1 MFDNEETL
9 IKYKVINII
18 TGTEYVFDDDYLYPD
33 DTNNMIINKIINYC
47 YPKTVLT
54 TKEIYA
60 YSNNEPICFE
70 YENIGEMNHI
80 IKDNKLVTKLL
91 PDTDF
96 VNNLGIQKIVKSI
109 NKYNRL
115 LESNNLSGNII
126 YYFSL
131 YELFNTL
138 EINLN
143 TKPNMIELNSKTG
156 DFKLFLNGV
165 VKKFFPKV
173 NENMIKNYT
182 DNPNK
187 KEKEYLR
194 IKNLIKNNYDIF
206 KSLNDKIYEKK
217 NLLNNDKDQLN
228 FKLMKLSTRF
238 NIDNNVNI
246 SRLFSDYPLSE
257 KYFLTKLL
265 LEDYEDTYFKL
276 YKKSLKLELSSEDKL
291 INKKLCS
298 LMLKDYREYI
308 PLNVGFVPSF
318 IKYENIFFIKVNTVI
333 ETGNIYYS
341 FILHLDGNLDIII
354 NNYNNIY
361 IGEEDLQQIINDSNE
376 IIKRINNNRIYSVQ
390 LIPELVMND
399 NIKLEYYNCDMIYD
413 LENFTDDKGRYMYK
427 KTNIMKFINNY
438 YTHFRLLKERMDLSD
453 DDSIHIHYKRVS
465 DYENMDVFD
474 SVISALKHPR
484 FDYSND
490 KIIEII
496 HGNYGITIED
506 ARTVF
511 QHWEETNTLKEEEGK
526 KTYRVASKEPGS
538 EIIIDKH
545 GENTLNIGLFNITSF
560 NELNRITR
568 FIKFMMK
575 QYQSFI
581 SNKLEDS
588 YKELFLTINKVSEKI
603 SKVENKIIDPIKIKP
618 KEIVEESSSEEEIV
632 EDDELSDG
640 DELSTASSISSGGNK
655 HSGGGSSESEIVN
668 IGNYFTRKLDQHDS
682 DLFKGKARLCQASDN
697 KQVIGLSD
705 NELER
710 VDKNDILSF
719 LNVSSDEK
727 RTLMK
732 LSVKELIGKYDI
744 DKNVVKS
751 YSDKIHQSKS
761 SDSNVN
767 VNYICPKY
775 WNIRTDLPIHPRDI
789 HKYVDEIIPPGVKK
803 GRLDKSVFNRT
814 GPQWRNMDDGIFKK
828 KIVTLLKLNKIVFD
842 DKIVEYKWDEFQKA
856 INSLKLSKGI
866 SDQIDEQYKRIVMLS
881 EPRWMNPKHNNGD
894 SKFPCCYKGNP
905 DKPKKIVKLPTIIS
919 RTQDIKISKLS
930 PCNPGRYGQVHPKL
944 QKMFNHGDD
953 LEQKD
958 LGGFIINGVVQDN
971 NSLINSLS
979 VLDNNYINKTNKNNY
994 INDILLPYIE
1004 DNVNSYYTMMRLGD
1018 GNIIQLFKSKH
1029 YNLPDIKL
1037 FLFVLITNGDTE
1049 QKLKQIKLDKY
1060 LKPISSY
1067 LTNALENKDGRINIT
1082 EEKFINL
1089 INSYSKSH
1097 IIIIIYNIIISHKNY
1112 IDYLNSNEIKDH
1124 KYIIPLINEIYKNK
1138 NVFVFENVNDVIDLK
1153 LQLFK
1158 YDTEIKN
1165 INFIYKNGHK
1175 YEPIFYFNKIKN
1187 MKPINNINDDSLI
1200 KIDKIKNYAGLIIKG
1215 INDQIQ
1221 HIYNENLSQLN
1232 IDSYTDIVNDIQ
1244 NLSFFVDNYCKISH
1258 IIDGNTIIPII
1269 PHPIKEGLNLVYEF
1283 DKKPELSDIDIVK
1296 IKGIIVNDDNNI
1308 IEVLLNNNTFI
1319 PIKQIK
1325 YDKKYKLKI
1334 LGNISIN
1341 QIDNI
1346 LQTNI
1351 KCNDSSSKFNNDYNY
1366 MKYFTRLTIQ
1376 GIIHYIK
1383 NDTILSDYYTNEH
1396 GVYYTNEQYNFKII
1410 QQLVDGKKVNFVE
1423 KNNDFYDLDETYK
1436 FTGKI
1441 NNISNGSTPDT
1452 DKLEIEIKYYD
1463 IINIILNDK
1472 ILLNYDKQVS
1482 LCKIINN
1489 IIDDND
1495 LFMIMDKDEYNVYS
1509 KKLMKDI
1516 NIYTDNSFSNKCV
1529 YDNIKN
1535 KLIINKN
1542 NNKLLNTIREKV
1554 IWNLVDLLLIN
1565 KNIDIVNNILQNNI
1579 DRGDLSKSEKS
1590 DEIFFTYSEFVNKKL
1605 DDIFRFRSNYVREI
1619 NFYDYDND
1627 IKVSLNK
1634 PEPLSPKL
1642 PNIPNI
1648 IKLLFGNGT
1657 TILTYLD
1664 KYNMDFMTVD
1674 RGLKSCFPNNS
1685 DDFKKIK
1692 YLIYNKD
1699 SLKIGMKVSFTTNKI
1714 TYNGEIREIFNEKV
1728 RVKVDSV
1735 KKRKLVPIAMLQ
1747 YDKSFNINTEDLD
1760 ILVKNEL
1767 FMQYN
1772 IGFLLISNIN
1782 DLDKLK
1788 HNLILI
1794 YNNDN
1799 VNKDTKFILLYHLY
1813 NNTDSYNLTSIMIKN
1828 TINYLTLEQLYEN
1841 NKIKKIINTDYPDIK
1856 L

>member
-18 TGTEYVFDDDYLYPD
+18 TGEDFVFDDDYLYPD

-47 YPKTVLT
+47 YPKTILT
-54 TKEIYA
+54 PNEIYA
-60 YSNNEPICFE
+60 YSNNESLCFE

-80 IKDNKLVTKLL
+80 IKDNKLTQLL

-109 NKYNRL
+109 NKYNKL
-115 LESNNLSGNII
+115 FESNNLEDKTI

-131 YELFNTL
+131 YELFDKL
-138 EINLN
+138 GINLN

-156 DFKLFLNGV
+156 GDFKLFLNGV
-165 VKKFFPKV
+165 IKKFFPKV
-173 NENMIKNYT
+173 TENMIKNYT
-182 DNPNK
+182 DNPKK

-194 IKNLIKNNYDIF
+194 IRNLVQNNYGMF
-206 KSLNDKIYEKK
+206 KSLNDKIYDEN
-217 NLLNNDKDQLN
+217 NLLNQDKLN
-228 FKLMKLSTRF
+228 FKLMKLSTSF
-238 NIDNNVNI
+238 DKGNNVNI
-246 SRLFSDYPLSE
+246 SKLFSDYPLSD

-291 INKKLCS
+291 INRKLCKS
-298 LMLKDYREYI
+298 MLKDYREYI

-333 ETGNIYYS
+333 ETGNIFYS
-341 FILHLDGNLDIII
+341 FILHLDGNVDIII
-354 NNYNNIY
+354 NNYNNIL
-361 IGEEDLQQIINDSNE
+361 IREEDLQQIINDSND

-390 LIPELVMND
+390 LIPELVMNE
-399 NIKLEYYNCDMIYD
+399 NIKLEYFNSDMVYD
-413 LENFTDDKGRYMYK
+413 LENFTDDKGRYIYK

-496 HGNYGITIED
+496 HGNYGITLEA

-526 KTYRVASKEPGS
+526 KTYRFASKEPGS

-545 GENTLNIGLFNITSF
+545 GENTMKIRLFNVTSF
-560 NELNRITR
+560 NELNRIIR

-575 QYQSFI
+575 QYQSFV
-581 SNKLEDS
+581 SNKLEGI

-618 KEIVEESSSEEEIV
+618 KEIVEESSSEEEV
-632 EDDELSDG
+632 DEESSDG
-640 DELSTASSISSGGNK
+640 DALSTGSSSSGQ
-655 HSGGGSSESEIVN
+655 SGGGSSESEIIN

-682 DLFKGKARLCQASDN
+682 DLFKGRARLCQASDN
-697 KQVIGLSD
+697 KQVIALSD
-705 NELER
+705 SELER

-719 LNVSSDEK
+719 LNVSADEK

-732 LSVKELIGKYDI
+732 LSVKELIAKYDI
-744 DKNVVKS
+744 DKTVVKS

-761 SDSNVN
+761 TDRDVN

-789 HKYVDEIIPPGVKK
+789 HKYVDEIIPAGVKK

-814 GPQWRNMDDGIFKK
+814 GPQWRNMDDSIFKK
-828 KIVTLLKLNKIVFD
+828 NIIDILKLNKIEFD
-842 DKIVEYKWDEFQKA
+842 DKIIEYKWDEFQKV
-856 INSLKLSKGI
+856 ITSLKLSKNI
-866 SDQIDEQYKRIVMLS
+866 SDKIDVQYKRIVMLS
-881 EPRWMNPKHNNGD
+881 EPRWMNPKHNIGD
-894 SKFPCCYKGNP
+894 SSFPCCYKGNP
-905 DKPKKIVKLPTIIS
+905 NKPKKTVKLRTDKIH
-919 RTQDIKISKLS
+919 TQDINISKLS
-930 PCNPGRYGQVHPKL
+930 PCNPGRYGHIHPKI
-944 QKMFNHGDD
+944 QKMFNHTDD
-953 LEQKD
+953 IELTN
-958 LGGFIINGVVQDN
+958 LGGFIINGVIQDH
-971 NSLINSLS
+971 NSLIHSLS
-979 VLDNNYINKTNKNNY
+979 VLDDNYTNKTNKTNKTNY
-994 INDILLPYIE
+994 INTILIPKLIHE
-1004 DNVNSYYTMMRLGD
+1004 ESYYTMMRLGD
-1018 GNIIQLFKSKH
+1018 GNIIQLFKSDH
-1029 YNLPDIKL
+1029 YNESDIKL
-1037 FLFVLITNGDTE
+1037 FLMTIYNDDTE
-1049 QKLKQIKLDKY
+1049 GKLKHIKLNQY
-1060 LKPISSY
+1060 LKHIRTY
-1067 LTNALENKDGRINIT
+1067 FKDINHTKNILD
-1082 EEKFINL
+1082 EFINK
-1089 INSYSKSH
+1089 INSYTKSH
-1097 IIIIIYNIIISHKNY
+1097 IIILIYNIIISHKNY
-1112 IDYLNSNEIKDH
+1112 IDYLTSTEIKDH
-1124 KYIIPLINEIYKNK
+1124 KYVLPLINEIYDKNI
-1138 NVFVFENVNDVIDLK
+1138 FILENVNDMVDLK

-1158 YDTEIKN
+1158 YDTDIKI

-1175 YEPIFYFNKIKN
+1175 YEPILYSNKNQLYPISNLNNRFNKDEQV
-1187 MKPINNINDDSLI
+1187 NNYIDS
-1200 KIDKIKNYAGLIIKG
+1200 IIIG
-1215 INDQIQ
+1215 INDQIEK
-1221 HIYNENLSQLN
+1221 IYNEKISQLN
-1232 IDSYTDIVNDIQ
+1232 IDTFNNIVSDTDVSK
-1244 NLSFFVDNYCKISH
+1244 LHFFVDNYCKISH
-1258 IIDGNTIIPII
+1258 IINDKIIIPII
-1269 PHPIKEGLNLVYEF
+1269 PYPIKQNINLVYEF
-1283 DKKPELSDIDIVK
+1283 DKKPELSDIDK
-1296 IKGIIVNDDNNI
+1296 TKTKGIIVNDDNNI

-1319 PIKQIK
+1319 PIKEIK

-1351 KCNDSSSKFNNDYNY
+1351 KCNDNASKYNNYYNY

-1396 GVYYTNEQYNFKII
+1396 GVYYNNEQYNFKII

-1436 FTGKI
+1436 FTGRIK
-1441 NNISNGSTPDT
+1441 NISNGAIPDT

-1495 LFMIMDKDEYNVYS
+1495 LFMIMNNDEYKVYS

-1516 NIYTDNSFSNKCV
+1516 NIYTDKSFSNKCV

-1535 KLIINKN
+1535 KLIINNN

-1590 DEIFFTYSEFVNKKL
+1590 DEIFFTYSEFVNNKL

-1627 IKVSLNK
+1627 VKVSLNK
-1634 PEPLSPKL
+1634 AKPLSPKL
-1642 PNIPNI
+1642 PKIPNI
-1648 IKLLFGNGT
+1648 IKLLFGNDT
-1657 TILTYLD
+1657 TVLTYLD
-1664 KYNMDFMTVD
+1664 KYNMDFMTID

-1685 DDFKKIK
+1685 VDFKKIK

-1699 SLKIGMKVSFTTNKI
+1699 SLKIGMEVGYTAKGVT
-1714 TYNGEIREIFNEKV
+1714 
-1728 RVKVDSV
+1728 
-1735 KKRKLVPIAMLQ
+1735 KKGPIISISDNHVVIGLPGKHIQIPLSKLQ
-1747 YDKSFNINTEDLD
+1747 YEKSFNINTEDLD
-1760 ILVKNEL
+1760 KLVKNEL

-1813 NNTDSYNLTSIMIKN
+1813 NNKTDSYNLTSIMIKN
-1828 TINYLTLEQLYEN
+1828 TINYLTLEQLYGN
-1841 NKIKKIINTDYPDIK
+1841 NKIKKIIDTDYPDIK
-1856 L
+1856 KVMNDK